1 MAKNYSDYQVI
12 IADFRDDAY
21 SDAVDR
27 MYKMVGLT
35 TPESNVNGDNKTERA
50 KAFLI
55 WLAISAFGASSS
67 SDIALCEMALLEGY
81 YSGLGMQERRI
92 KYLSESNYH
101 TKGNPDGVD
110 NKDLPYDVLSKRAKQ
125 FNKTDTPIFEE
136 MIGFFLSKV
145 KDKYAFFEEACEK
158 YLEEPANGYKVR
170 QVRLPAPSYAVKFEE
185 PIKHL
190 PLLPNPDFVESKDYL
205 SILEKTFSKGD
216 KRSVIVLH
224 GIDGIGKTEIALQY
238 AKRHLEEYN
247 TVIWLDATSIEILRS
262 DCQRILITYQPAL
275 SADTS
280 DNEQTAL
287 TFCQFIEQRNKTLLV
302 FDNADFYQS
311 VPGTKQKS
319 GNWLQ
324 KFIPT
329 KNVNVIITT
338 HCDGGLARANS
349 LELFL
354 PDPEIALELL
364 ARKAEREP
372 DEYAAILSKKLGY
385 LPLGIEYAGA
395 YIREMDISYKEYLDK
410 WDRIG
415 APLFDQND
423 SIVTIRDVFHI
434 TLEKIKDIPYALSF
448 LQFFSELGV
457 NSLPLRDFVNTI
469 TKMHFLSMK
478 DLDKHPVYEPIDDG
492 TGKQLL
498 YRIVEA
504 RPDGMMVLESPNG
517 ERITRKEQKDPLFNV
532 LSSENKRD
540 ELFFALKKYSLID
553 SDGGMIVIHP
563 LLLEIVF
570 DELHHQSRTEWLRDH
585 SSTGA
590 LYEAYTRSGNEQR
603 AKGQL
608 YQIVCH
614 GITQLEE
621 DVQKIPKAAEAAR
634 KNGFKLFSMDS
645 TMLEVDLVTKNAE
658 TYGDEAL
665 IKRCKELRAELEQIL
680 DDASDVIAKTANNN
694 PKE

>member
-145 KDKYAFFEEACEK
+145 NDKYAFFEEACKK
-158 YLEEPANGYKVR
+158 YLEEPTNGYKVQ

-185 PIKHL
+185 PIKYL
-190 PLLPNPDFVESKDYL
+190 PLLPNPNFVESKNYL
-205 SILEKTFSKGD
+205 SILENEFSKGD
-216 KRSVIVLH
+216 KRCVIVLH

-247 TVIWLDATSIEILRS
+247 TVIWLDATSIEALTT
-262 DCQRILITYQPAL
+262 DCQRILKTYQPTL
-275 SADTS
+275 SADAG
-280 DNEQTAL
+280 DNEQIAL
-287 TFCQFIEQRNKTLLV
+287 SFCQFIEQRNKTLLV
-302 FDNADFYQS
+302 FDNADFHQS
-311 VPGTKQKS
+311 VPDTNLKFGS
-319 GNWLQ
+319 WLL

-329 KNVNVIITT
+329 KNVDAIITT
-338 HCDGGLARANS
+338 HCAGGLPRINS
-349 LELFL
+349 LEVFL

-364 ARKAEREP
+364 ARKADREP
-372 DEYAAILSKKLGY
+372 DEYATILSKKLGY

-395 YIREMDISYKEYLDK
+395 YIREMDISFKEYLDK
-410 WDRIG
+410 WERIG

-540 ELFFALKKYSLID
+540 ELFFALKKYSLVD
-553 SDGGMIVIHP
+553 SDGGMIVVHP

-603 AKGQL
+603 AKEQL

-634 KNGFKLFSMDS
+634 KNGFNLFSMDS

>member
-1 MAKNYSDYQVI
+1 MAKEKNYSQYQPI
-12 IADFRDDAY
+12 IDHFRKDEY
-21 SDAVDR
+21 VDAVSR
-27 MYKMVGLT
+27 MYTMAGLAM
-35 TPESNVNGDNKTERA
+35 PEIDGKNDNKTECA

-55 WLAISAFGASSS
+55 WLAISAYGVSSS
-67 SDIALCEMALLEGY
+67 SDIALGEMALLEGY
-81 YSGLGMQERRI
+81 YSGLGMQERRKI
-92 KYLSESNYH
+92 FLTESNFH
-101 TKGNPDGVD
+101 TKANLEGVE
-110 NKDLPYDVLSKRAKQ
+110 NKDLPYAVLAEKARQ
-125 FNKTDTPIFEE
+125 FNKTDAPIFEGL
-136 MIGFFLSKV
+136 IGFFLSKI

-158 YLEEPANGYKVR
+158 YLEEPTNGYKVR
-170 QVRLPAPSYAVKFEE
+170 QAKLPAPSYAIKFEE
-185 PIKHL
+185 PIKHI
-190 PLLPNPDFVESKDYL
+190 PLLPSPDFVGREDYL
-205 SILEKTFSKGD
+205 SILENEFSD
-216 KRSVIVLH
+216 ESKRCVFILR
-224 GIDGIGKTEIALQY
+224 GMDGIGKTEIALQY

-247 TVIWLDATSIEILRS
+247 TVIWLDATNIETLRN
-262 DCQRILITYQPAL
+262 DCQRIIKAYQSAL
-275 SADTS
+275 SANAN
-280 DNEQTAL
+280 DNEQAAL
-287 TFCQFIEQRNKTLLV
+287 SFCQFIEQRNKTLLV
-302 FDNADFYQS
+302 FDNADFHQS
-311 VPGTKQKS
+311 VPDTNLKFGS
-319 GNWLQ
+319 WLQ

-329 KNVNVIITT
+329 KNVDAIITT
-338 HCDGGLARANS
+338 HCAGGLPRTNS
-349 LELFL
+349 LEVFL
-354 PDPEIALELL
+354 PNPEIALELL
-364 ARKAEREP
+364 SRKADREP

-395 YIREMDISYKEYLDK
+395 YIREMGISFKEYLDK
-410 WDRIG
+410 WERIG

-478 DLDKHPVYEPIDDG
+478 DLNKHPMYEPIDDG

-517 ERITRKEQKDPLFNV
+517 ERITRKEQKDPLFDI
-532 LSSENKRD
+532 LSSESRRD
-540 ELFFALKKYSLID
+540 ELFFALKKYSLVD

-603 AKGQL
+603 AKEQL

-621 DVQKIPKAAEAAR
+621 DVKKIPKAAEAAR
-634 KNGFKLFSMDS
+634 KNDFQLFNMDS
-645 TMLEVDLVTKNAE
+645 VLSEADLVAE
-658 TYGDEAL
+658 KADAYGDEAL
-665 IKRCKELRAELEQIL
+665 IKRCKELKAELEQIL
-680 DDASDVIAKTANNN
+680 HDAGDVIAKTANQ
-694 PKE
+694 

>member
-1 MAKNYSDYQVI
+1 MAKEKNYSQYQPI
-12 IADFRDDAY
+12 IDHFRKDEY
-21 SDAVDR
+21 VDAVSR
-27 MYKMVGLT
+27 MYTMAGLAM
-35 TPESNVNGDNKTERA
+35 PEIDGKNDNKTECA

-55 WLAISAFGASSS
+55 WLAISAYGVSSS
-67 SDIALCEMALLEGY
+67 SDIALGEMALLEGY
-81 YSGLGMQERRI
+81 YSGLGMQERRKI
-92 KYLSESNYH
+92 FLTESNFH
-101 TKGNPDGVD
+101 TKANLEGVE
-110 NKDLPYDVLSKRAKQ
+110 NKDLPYAVLAEKARQ
-125 FNKTDTPIFEE
+125 FNKTDAPIFEGL
-136 MIGFFLSKV
+136 IGFFLSKI

-158 YLEEPANGYKVR
+158 YLEEPTNGYKVR
-170 QVRLPAPSYAVKFEE
+170 QAKLPAPSYAIKFEE
-185 PIKHL
+185 PIKHI
-190 PLLPNPDFVESKDYL
+190 PLLPSPDFVGREDYL
-205 SILEKTFSKGD
+205 SILENEFSD
-216 KRSVIVLH
+216 ESKRCVFILR
-224 GIDGIGKTEIALQY
+224 GMDGIGKTEIALQY

-247 TVIWLDATSIEILRS
+247 TVIWLDATNIETLRN
-262 DCQRILITYQPAL
+262 DCQRILKAYQSAL
-275 SADTS
+275 SANAN
-280 DNEQTAL
+280 DNEQAAL
-287 TFCQFIEQRNKTLLV
+287 SFCQFIEQRNKTLLV
-302 FDNADFYQS
+302 FDNADFHQS
-311 VPGTKQKS
+311 VPDTNLKFGS
-319 GNWLQ
+319 WLQ

-329 KNVNVIITT
+329 KNVDAIITT
-338 HCDGGLARANS
+338 HCAGGLPRTNS
-349 LELFL
+349 LEVFL
-354 PDPEIALELL
+354 PNPEIALELL
-364 ARKAEREP
+364 SRKADREP

-395 YIREMDISYKEYLDK
+395 YIREMGISFKEYLDK
-410 WDRIG
+410 WERIG

-478 DLDKHPVYEPIDDG
+478 DLNKHPMYEPIDDG

-517 ERITRKEQKDPLFNV
+517 ERITRKEQKDPLFDI
-532 LSSENKRD
+532 LSSESRRD
-540 ELFFALKKYSLID
+540 ELFFALKKYSLVD

-603 AKGQL
+603 AKEQL

-621 DVQKIPKAAEAAR
+621 DVKKIPKAAEAAR
-634 KNGFKLFSMDS
+634 KNDFQLFNMDS
-645 TMLEVDLVTKNAE
+645 VLSEADLVAE
-658 TYGDEAL
+658 KADAYGDEAL
-665 IKRCKELRAELEQIL
+665 IKRCKELKAELEQIL
-680 DDASDVIAKTANNN
+680 HDAGDVIAKTANQ
-694 PKE
+694 

>member
-1 MAKNYSDYQVI
+1 MAKEKNYSQYQPI
-12 IADFRDDAY
+12 IDHFRKDEY
-21 SDAVDR
+21 VDAVSR
-27 MYKMVGLT
+27 MYTMAGLAM
-35 TPESNVNGDNKTERA
+35 PEIDGKNDNKTECA

-55 WLAISAFGASSS
+55 WLAISAYGVSSS
-67 SDIALCEMALLEGY
+67 SDIALGEMALLEGY
-81 YSGLGMQERRI
+81 YSGLGMQERRKI
-92 KYLSESNYH
+92 FLTESNFH
-101 TKGNPDGVD
+101 TKANLEGVE
-110 NKDLPYDVLSKRAKQ
+110 NKDLPYAVLAEKARQ
-125 FNKTDTPIFEE
+125 FNKTDTPIFEGL
-136 MIGFFLSKV
+136 IGFFLSKV

-170 QVRLPAPSYAVKFEE
+170 QAKLPAPSYAIKFEE
-185 PIKHL
+185 PIKHI
-190 PLLPNPDFVESKDYL
+190 PLLPSPDFVGREDYL
-205 SILEKTFSKGD
+205 SILENEFSD
-216 KRSVIVLH
+216 ESKRCVFILR
-224 GIDGIGKTEIALQY
+224 GMDGIGKTEIALQY

-247 TVIWLDATSIEILRS
+247 TVIWLDATSIETLRN
-262 DCQRILITYQPAL
+262 DCQRILKAYQPTL
-275 SADTS
+275 STDTD

-287 TFCQFIEQRNKTLLV
+287 SFCQFIEQRNKTLLV

-311 VPGTKQKS
+311 FPGTKQKS

-338 HCDGGLARANS
+338 HCDGSLPRTNS
-349 LELFL
+349 LEVYL

-395 YIREMDISYKEYLDK
+395 YIREMGISYKEYLDK

-423 SIVTIRDVFHI
+423 SIATIREVFHI

-448 LQFFSELGV
+448 LHFFSELGV

-478 DLDKHPVYEPIDDG
+478 DLDTRPVYELIDDG
-492 TGKQLL
+492 SGKELA
-498 YRIVEA
+498 YRIVET
-504 RPDGMMVLESPNG
+504 RPDGVVVLESPDG
-517 ERITRKEQKDPLFNV
+517 EQIIRKAQRNPLFDV
-532 LSSENKRD
+532 LYSENKRD
-540 ELFFALKKYSLID
+540 ELFFALKKYSLVD
-553 SDGGMIVIHP
+553 SDGGMIVVHP

-585 SSTGA
+585 SSAGA

-603 AKGQL
+603 AKEQL
-608 YQIVCH
+608 YQIVCQ

-621 DVQKIPKAAEAAR
+621 DVQKIPKAAESAR
-634 KNGFKLFSMDS
+634 RNGFNLYNMDS
-645 TMLEVDLVTKNAE
+645 VLSEADLVAE
-658 TYGDEAL
+658 KAEDYGDEAL
-665 IKRCKELRAELEQIL
+665 IKRCKELKVELEQIL
-680 DDASDVIAKTANNN
+680 DNASDVIVKATEN
-694 PKE
+694 